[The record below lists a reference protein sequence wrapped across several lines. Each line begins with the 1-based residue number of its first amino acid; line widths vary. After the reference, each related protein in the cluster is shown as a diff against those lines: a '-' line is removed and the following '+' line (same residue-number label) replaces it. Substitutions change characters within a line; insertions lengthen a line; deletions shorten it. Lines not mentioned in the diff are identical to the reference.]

1 MNKSFLQDILKR
13 INEHNEGSITEE
25 LCFHFS
31 QTPDNEQCGETVS
44 IMGYKK
50 PFTRKNVYGLRT
62 KNYPLTDIAYALEN
76 EESDVYKAMK
86 QALPRLTQ
94 KEWYAFT
101 RLITLI
107 CCDLEKETD

>member
-1 MNKSFLQDILKR
+1 MDKSFLQDILKR

-31 QTPDNEQCGETVS
+31 QTPDNEQCGEA
-44 IMGYKK
+44 INIKRYKN
-50 PFTRKNVYGLRT
+50 PYTCKNVYGLST
-62 KNYPLTDIAYALEN
+62 NSYSVADIAYALEN
-76 EESDVYKAMK
+76 EESDVYKTMK
-86 QALPRLTQ
+86 LALPRLTK

-107 CCDLEKETD
+107 CCDLEKETE